1 MFQNTDVATSADR
14 PSIYID
20 IKRNANPQ
28 QTFRAPI
35 PCAIQMLIAKIYKKL
50 QSFSRIQTHIYD
62 YRNQNMITFLSIR
75 MMCSKLNSDLIRYCE
90 KSFVYLW

>member
-20 IKRNANPQ
+20 IKRNANQQ

-35 PCAIQMLIAKIYKKL
+35 PCAIQMLIAKIYKETP
-50 QSFSRIQTHIYD
+50 II
-62 YRNQNMITFLSIR
+62 
-75 MMCSKLNSDLIRYCE
+75 
-90 KSFVYLW
+90 